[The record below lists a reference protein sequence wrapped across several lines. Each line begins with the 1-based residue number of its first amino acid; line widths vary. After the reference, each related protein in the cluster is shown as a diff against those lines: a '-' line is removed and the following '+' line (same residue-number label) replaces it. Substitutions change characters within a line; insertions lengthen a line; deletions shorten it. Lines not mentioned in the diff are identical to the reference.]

1 MKPPAKAALV
11 IAAVAAISALFALAG
26 TPAFYDRCLGAF
38 TGGGTYG
45 FLAPSLYQFAAAFV
59 LFLVVPWLII
69 TRLLGE
75 KPSDYG
81 WRMGTLRDNLLTL
94 SWGIPLVFVLAA
106 LSAAQPDFQ
115 AQYPLFIS
123 RLPFS
128 PAGVSSESLTQAA
141 NRFPL
146 EGRNVAVFALYEFT
160 YVFYYVGY
168 EFFFR
173 GFALCGLKPSWGKW
187 GALLFQAAVS
197 TLLHYDKP
205 LPEMITA
212 FPGGIVF
219 GLVAL
224 RGLSLFPVILCHW
237 LLGVFLDLLVLL

>member
-1 MKPPAKAALV
+1 MKPAARTALV
-11 IAAVAAISALFALAG
+11 IAAVAVISALFALVG
-26 TPAFYDRCLGAF
+26 TPAFYDCCLGAF
-38 TGGGTYG
+38 TEGGTYG

-59 LFLVVPWLII
+59 LFLVVPWLIV

-75 KPSDYG
+75 RPADYG

-106 LSAAQPDFQ
+106 LSAAKPEFQ

-123 RLPFS
+123 RLP
-128 PAGVSSESLTQAA
+128 A
-141 NRFPL
+141 FPL
-146 EGRNVAVFALYEFT
+146 RGQNVAVFALYEFT

-173 GFALCGLKPSWGKW
+173 GFALCGLKPAWGKW
-187 GALLFQAAVS
+187 GAILFQAAVS

-205 LPEMITA
+205 LPELITA

-224 RGLSLFPVILCHW
+224 RGRSLFPVIIAHW